1 METLREGW
9 GQADQA
15 GQDTG
20 EAKVEDVKVAR
31 VAMSFLAWG
40 IVSIIHRSNRGLHK
54 PF

>member
-9 GQADQA
+9 GQTDQA

-40 IVSIIHRSNRGLHK
+40 DRK
-54 PF
+54 Y